1 MSENRYCYNC
11 RFYKP
16 YYIKGYKQFDRLDCG
31 ICGRTKENVEK
42 HKGCEYFSYKYYAR
56 MSRKEAALA
65 AITENVNVLSEIKQI
80 LEEDD
85 EDAMEEFL
93 IRMKQQK
100 KKREKE

>member
-1 MSENRYCYNC
+1 
-11 RFYKP
+11 
-16 YYIKGYKQFDRLDCG
+16 
-31 ICGRTKENVEK
+31 
-42 HKGCEYFSYKYYAR
+42 